1 MLNFYR
7 PFITHA
13 AHMLAPLVQ
22 SLEGRINKNKSRS
35 RVRTAKTA
43 IAEAAHLRHPIPG
56 APLSIWVDAFRHCDG
71 DPLMQFSRERW
82 KHLVFFSMKSNKSK
96 RNWSKY
102 VIIFCFFG
110 NKEISAYV

>member
-1 MLNFYR
+1 
-7 PFITHA
+7 
-13 AHMLAPLVQ
+13 MLAPLVQ

-71 DPLMQFSRERW
+71 DLLMQFSRERW

-102 VIIFCFFG
+102 VIIFCFFT
-110 NKEISAYV
+110 NKEISACV